1 MSKDPY
7 AHLKT
12 GRYSNIDMAGGPLPK
27 EEMIANAEALADAL
41 GIEATHAGGSR
52 LSKVVRLLLSLP
64 PGELADR
71 VKEIQQTT

>member
-12 GRYSNIDMAGGPLPK
+12 GRYSNIDMAGGPASK
-27 EEMIANAEALADAL
+27 EQMIANAEALADAL
-41 GIEATHAGGSR
+41 GIEATHTGGSR

-64 PGELADR
+64 PAELAEKMRDL
-71 VKEIQQTT
+71 TTE